1 MEESKLQKVYLV
13 SGLPGSGK
21 THFSKKLAKQLKIEF
36 LDFDDNLN
44 DLISEHKKE
53 FEELGAEEF
62 LAKYSSLRYEELIK
76 RVVEKLKT
84 GVSLIACAPFTSQ
97 INDLILW
104 EKLISPLKQFDPNP
118 TLYWVSIPPALRKER
133 LLKRSN
139 IRDSQKLVDIDQY
152 MTQVKQIP
160 PVIDHIVI
168 DGTD

>member
-21 THFSKKLAKQLKIEF
+21 THFSRKLAKQLKIEF

-44 DLISEHKKE
+44 DLISENKKE

-62 LAKYSSLRYEELIK
+62 LAKYSSLRYEELTK
-76 RVVEKLKT
+76 RVV
-84 GVSLIACAPFTSQ
+84 
-97 INDLILW
+97 

-139 IRDSQKLVDIDQY
+139 IRDQQKLTNIDQY
-152 MTQVKQIP
+152 INQTNLVP

-168 DGTD
+168 DGSQ